1 MFESRVRGCG
11 MQKCFTISSLV
22 LVGMLVFSPLLI
34 SQTAKLPAGAKSQ
47 SKTSVSGSQHN
58 AATPN
63 LTGLWA
69 ETRPPASAGDYWVY
83 EFSPAEPPM
92 TSWGEE
98 QYRAAKPSFGPNG
111 VAIADTND
119 PVYHGCF
126 PPGVPRVYL
135 HPFPLQI
142 VQIPG
147 QVTILYEYDNLSRR
161 IYTDG
166 QPHNTDLA
174 PTWMGD
180 SIGKWEGD
188 TLVVDTT
195 NFNEKTWLDRIGH
208 PHSAALHLVERFR
221 RVDPKNLQIELTI
234 EDPKAYTKPW
244 TAHLFYQLK
253 PGWKLL
259 EQFCEDNDSFL
270 DLEKQETST
279 PAK

>member
-1 MFESRVRGCG
+1 MFKSRGRIRSW
-11 MQKCFTISSLV
+11 QKRFAISGLV
-22 LVGMLVFSPLLI
+22 LAGTLAASQVLFS
-34 SQTAKLPAGAKSQ
+34 QAAKTLAGKSQ
-47 SKTSVSGSQHN
+47 SKTPATAAPQN
-58 AATPN
+58 ATPPN
-63 LTGLWA
+63 LTGFWTQA
-69 ETRPPASAGDYWVY
+69 RPPAVASQYWVY
-83 EFSPAEPPM
+83 EFSPEEPPM
-92 TSWGEE
+92 TPWAEA
-98 QYRAAKPSFGPNG
+98 QYKAAKPSFGPHSFS
-111 VAIADTND
+111 IAETND

-135 HPFPLQI
+135 HPFPMEI

-166 QPHNTDLA
+166 TPHNLDVP

-188 TLVVDTT
+188 TLVVDTV
-195 NFNEKTWLDRIGH
+195 NFNDKTWLDRIGH
-208 PHSAALHLVERFR
+208 PHTEQLHLTERFR
-221 RVDPKNLQIELTI
+221 RPNTKSLQIDITI

-244 TAHLFYQLK
+244 TAHLYYSLR

-259 EQFCEDNDSFL
+259 EQFCEDNDNFL
-270 DLEKQETST
+270 DLEKQETSN

>member
-1 MFESRVRGCG
+1 MFESSAKWSG
-11 MQKCFTISSLV
+11 MQKCFIGSSLI
-22 LVGMLVFSPLLI
+22 LAGMLAFSPRLF
-34 SQTAKLPAGAKSQ
+34 SQTAKPPAGAKSL
-47 SKTSVSGSQHN
+47 SKASVNGTQHK
-58 AATPN
+58 ADPPN
-63 LTGLWA
+63 LTGLWSEA
-69 ETRPPASAGDYWVY
+69 RPPASAGDYWVY
-83 EFSPAEPPM
+83 EFSPQEPPM
-92 TSWGEE
+92 TPWGEE
-98 QYRAAKPSFGPNG
+98 QYRAAKPSFGPHG

-166 QPHNTDLA
+166 QPHNTDLP

-221 RVDPKNLQIELTI
+221 RVDPKNLQVEITI

-244 TAHLFYQLK
+244 AAHLFYKLQ

-270 DLEKQETST
+270 DLEKQETTT